1 MASPH
6 VEQGPEARPAVDPI
20 GWLERQAARF
30 ATWSR
35 RVGPDRVAY
44 AVLALAYVIAAVLIL
59 VWGRGQTFVND
70 EWNYLVSV
78 RGFSPETLLH
88 PQNGHLI
95 LVPLLLYKALFATV
109 GAESHLPYQ
118 VTTVVLHLMVATL
131 FFALVR
137 TRLPLATA
145 VALTVLVAFFGAG
158 WDTVMGAYEIP
169 NLTGMAAGLGM
180 LLALERRTP
189 AGNLAACLLLGLSL
203 ASFSVGIAFALGALF
218 AIWLGG
224 RAEWRRAWVVL
235 LPGALYLAWFLWARR
250 FGQSEV
256 TAEAVSSLFSGMAD
270 QLAALCAA
278 ITGLFRAPGSAEL
291 TELIEIRPAWGYPL
305 AIVLAGLLALHV
317 RRAPRSIRFWTIAG
331 TLVVYL
337 ALVATGLSPA
347 RAPNASRY
355 VYMGGVL
362 ALLLVAELGRD
373 VRWSTVV
380 GLVAAVLFGLSLTAN
395 VAELRAGGH
404 LFAAEGETNRATLA
418 ALELARDRVDPDLA
432 VEDSSTSHSHPD
444 MLFPASA
451 YFDAVAEFGSPA
463 FDESELA
470 AAGEQA
476 REAADQE
483 LARALG
489 IEADQVA
496 SPRVDRAGEAP
507 AVSGEAGGRALTR
520 GPCVALLP
528 EPGRSATFTLELPP
542 GGLSYRTA
550 PGDAVEVRLG
560 RFADVPAVELVAVAG
575 SAELAI
581 PADRSTAPWTAAL
594 TSNGRVLACA
604 R

>member
-1 MASPH
+1 MSSPH

-20 GWLERQAARF
+20 GWLGRLVDRF

-44 AVLALAYVIAAVLIL
+44 AVLALAYLLAAVLIL

-70 EWNYLVSV
+70 EWNYLVGV
-78 RGFSPETLLH
+78 RGFSLETLLH

-95 LVPLLLYKALFATV
+95 LVPLLLYKTLFATL
-109 GAESHLPYQ
+109 GAASHLPYQ
-118 VTTVVLHLMVATL
+118 VTTVVLHLTVATL

-137 TRLPLATA
+137 TRLPLAAA
-145 VALTVLVAFFGAG
+145 VALTVLLTFFGAG

-180 LLALERRTP
+180 LLALERRT
-189 AGNLAACLLLGLSL
+189 AAANLAASLLLGLSL

-224 RAEWRRAWVVL
+224 RAEWRRAW
-235 LPGALYLAWFLWARR
+235 FLWARK

-278 ITGLFRAPGSAEL
+278 ITGLFRVPGSAEL

-305 AIVLAGLLALHV
+305 AIVLAGLVVLHV
-317 RRAPRSIRFWTIAG
+317 RRVPRSIRFWTVAG

-347 RAPNASRY
+347 RATNASRY

-373 VRWSTVV
+373 VRWTTTT

-432 VEDSSTSHSHPD
+432 VEDSSTTHSHPD
-444 MLFPASA
+444 MLFPAWA
-451 YFDAVAEFGSPA
+451 YLDAAADFGSPA
-463 FDESELA
+463 FAESELA
-470 AAGEQA
+470 TAGEQA

-483 LARALG
+483 LVRALG
-489 IEADQVA
+489 IEATEA
-496 SPRVDRAGEAP
+496 GSPRVERAGQAP
-507 AVSGEAGGRALTR
+507 TVEGEAGGRALTR

-528 EPGRSATFTLELPP
+528 EPGQTATFTLELPP

-550 PGDAVEVRLG
+550 PGNAMEVKLG
-560 RFADVPAVELVAVAG
+560 RFADGPAVELSPVAG
-575 SAELAI
+575 SGEVAI
-581 PADRSTAPWTAAL
+581 PADRSTVPWKAEL
-594 TSNGRVLACA
+594 TTERRTLAC
-604 R
+604 RR

>member
-1 MASPH
+1 MASPQA
-6 VEQGPEARPAVDPI
+6 EQGPEARPAVDPI
-20 GWLERQAARF
+20 GWLGRPVERF

-35 RVGPDRVAY
+35 RLGQDRVAY
-44 AVLALAYVIAAVLIL
+44 AVLALAYLLAAILIL
-59 VWGRGQTFVND
+59 AWGRGQTFVND
-70 EWNYLVSV
+70 EWNYLVNV
-78 RGFSPETLLH
+78 RGFSLETLLH

-95 LVPLLLYKALFATV
+95 LVPLLLYKALFATM

-118 VTTVVLHLMVATL
+118 VVTVILHLTVATL

-137 TRLPLATA
+137 SRLPLAVA
-145 VALTVLVAFFGAG
+145 VALTVLLVFFGAG

-189 AGNLAACLLLGLSL
+189 AGNLAACLLLGISL

-235 LPGALYLAWFLWARR
+235 VPGVLYLAWFLWARK

-278 ITGLFRAPGSAEL
+278 ITGLFRVPGSAEL
-291 TELIEIRPAWGYPL
+291 NELIEIRPAWGYPL
-305 AIVLAGLLALHV
+305 AVVLAGLVALHV
-317 RRAPRSIRFWTIAG
+317 RSAPRSIRFWTVSG
-331 TLVVYL
+331 TLVVYM
-337 ALVATGLSPA
+337 ALVATGLGPA

-373 VRWSTVV
+373 VRWTTAV
-380 GLVAAVLFGLSLTAN
+380 GVAAAVLFGLSLTAN

-404 LFAAEGETNRATLA
+404 LFGAEGDTNRATLA
-418 ALELARDRVDPDLA
+418 ALELARYRVDPDLA
-432 VEDSSTSHSHPD
+432 VEDSSTTHSHPD
-444 MLFPASA
+444 MLFPAWA
-451 YFDAVAEFGSPA
+451 YFDAAADFGSPA

-483 LARALG
+483 LVRALG
-489 IEADQVA
+489 VEAARVG
-496 SPRVDRAGEAP
+496 SPRVDRTGRAP
-507 AVSGEAGGRALTR
+507 TVEGGAGGRALTR

-528 EPGRSATFTLELPP
+528 EPGRTGTFTLELPP

-550 PGDAVEVRLG
+550 PAKALKVKLG
-560 RFADVPAVELVAVAG
+560 RFADAPAIELPPVAG
-575 SAELAI
+575 SAEVAI
-581 PADRSTAPWTAAL
+581 PSDPSTVPWTAEL
-594 TSNGRVLACA
+594 TTERRTLAC
-604 R
+604 RR